1 MTKLLQIG
9 QSTAG
14 ELHDQFGHIACTLGG
29 VNYESRGSKGVLRGS
44 AARGANNPLFRMHY
58 FLLLPDAEAEAARK
72 FADSC
77 VGKRYILGGVP
88 ANDRG
93 TDCSGLV
100 SGIYCAAKGRRLE
113 RLFCTADWRKV
124 RVRLGFSE
132 GLGNGGIAGKR
143 AGLGVLDRPYPGGI
157 FEVGSRV
164 SDHVRF
170 IQVRL
175 NFAGCAHPP
184 LLGTGQ
190 FGAKTKAAVIE
201 FQRRH
206 HLERDGQVGR
216 DTWAALNRVR

>member
-1 MTKLLQIG
+1 MTKLLQVG

-14 ELHDQFGHIACTLGG
+14 ELHDRFGHIACTLGG

-44 AARGANNPLFRMHY
+44 AARGANNPLFREHF
-58 FLLLPDAEAEAARK
+58 FLLLPDAEAAAAKK

-88 ANDRG
+88 ANNRG

-100 SGIYCAAKGRRLE
+100 SGIFCAAKGRRLE
-113 RLFCTADWRKV
+113 RLFCTATWRDV
-124 RVRLGFSE
+124 RKHLGFSE
-132 GLGNGGIAGKR
+132 GLGNGGIQGKR
-143 AGLGVLDRPYPGGI
+143 AGIGVLDRPYPGGI
-157 FEVGSRV
+157 FEVGSPV

-175 NFAGCAHPP
+175 NFAGVAHPP
-184 LLGTGQ
+184 LQGTGQ
-190 FGAKTKAAVIE
+190 YGPRTKATVDE

-206 HLERDGQVGR
+206 GLKVDGQVGR

>member
-14 ELHDQFGHIACTLGG
+14 ELHDRFGHIACTLGG

-44 AARGANNPLFRMHY
+44 AARGANNPLFKMQF
-58 FLLLPDAEAEAARK
+58 FLLLPDAEAAQAKK

-88 ANDRG
+88 AADHG

-100 SGIYCAAKGRRLE
+100 SGIFCAAKDRRLE
-113 RLFCTADWRKV
+113 RLFCTATWRDV
-124 RVRLGFSE
+124 RKHLGFSE
-132 GLGNGGIAGKR
+132 GLGNGGIPGRR
-143 AGLGVLDRPYPGGI
+143 AGIGILDRPYPGAI
-157 FEVGSRV
+157 FQVGSKL

-175 NFAGCAHPP
+175 NFAGSARPP
-184 LLGTGQ
+184 LQGTGQ
-190 FGAKTKAAVIE
+190 FGARTKAAVE
-201 FQRRH
+201 AFQHKHR
-206 HLERDGQVGR
+206 LFVDGQVGR